1 MRAIDLHVHP
11 FTREILAKTPEWFW
25 RRPRKVFGIERRE
38 ISLDGLLRD
47 MDEAGVERAVL
58 LAFDCET
65 TYGFKVANEDVAA
78 FVALHPD
85 RFVGF
90 ASVDPNKGERAAR
103 ELDFAVK
110 ELGLRGLKLHPPTQ
124 RFYAS
129 DRAHYPL
136 WAKAQELRIP
146 ILCHTGHTFA
156 GGYLKYAEPKYLDD
170 VAADFPD
177 LTIILCHFGFPWAEQ
192 AVSLAWTRPNVY
204 VELSGWSPKYI
215 PQVVW
220 QYGAKVFPDRV
231 VFGTD
236 YPTMQP
242 QRWLRDF
249 QEVPLPDEV
258 REKILYRNA
267 AAILSRAGAAI

>member
-11 FTREILAKTPEWFW
+11 FTGEILAKTPEWFW
-25 RRPRKVFGIERRE
+25 RGPRAAFGIQRRDL
-38 ISLDGLLRD
+38 SLDELLRD

-58 LAFDCET
+58 LALDCET
-65 TYGFKVANEDVAA
+65 AYGFKVANEDVAA
-78 FVALHPD
+78 LVALHPD
-85 RFVGF
+85 RLIGF
-90 ASVDPNKGERAAR
+90 ASVDPNKGERGAR
-103 ELDFAVK
+103 ELEFAVR

-136 WAKAQELRIP
+136 WEKAQELRIP

-177 LTIILCHFGFPWAEQ
+177 LTIILCHFGFPWVEQ
-192 AVSLAWTRPNVY
+192 VISLAWTRPNVY
-204 VELSGWSPKYI
+204 IELSGWSPRYI
-215 PQVVW
+215 PKVVW
-220 QYGAKVFPDRV
+220 QYAEKLFPDRV

-236 YPTMQP
+236 HPTMRP

-249 QEVPLPDEV
+249 QEIPLPNEV

-267 AAILSRAGAAI
+267 VAILSRAGVAI